1 MARKNNKR
9 KAKERHRKALE
20 ADKKAN
26 AKFEKN
32 LKETLE

>member
-9 KAKERHRKALE
+9 KAKERHRRAIE

-26 AKFEKN
+26 AKFEKK
-32 LKETLE
+32 LKETLK